1 MWRVSWSLMTT
12 TQVLPEDKSSHIDAL
27 KAHGHTVI
35 MVGDGIN
42 DSPALASADV
52 SVALSDASDIARA
65 VADVAVMDNSLESL
79 VTMRVLSQRLMRR
92 IGWDYRFIVGFN
104 SLLIVGG
111 VMGLVPVT
119 TAAYLHNGTTLA
131 VVALNTRR
139 LLRKSET

>member
-1 MWRVSWSLMTT
+1 
-12 TQVLPEDKSSHIDAL
+12 
-27 KAHGHTVI
+27 

-52 SVALSDASDIARA
+52 SVALSDASDIARV